1 MMLTDAQKAVVDAYT
16 SAIPVRVGMLARDLG
31 LEVVLAGLS
40 PNISGLIEPSAS
52 APSSFIIKVNKY
64 ESDERQRFTIAHEI
78 AHFLLHRDY
87 IKNGV
92 IDNVMYRSSLS
103 SRKETE
109 ANKLAAD
116 ILMPNPLVLREL
128 ESIGGKRDEIAAIAL
143 ARKFRVSAAAM
154 KVRLGIA

>member
-1 MMLTDAQKAVVDAYT
+1 MSITEAQRAIVEQHT
-16 SAIPVRVGMLARDLG
+16 SSIPVRIGKLGQDLG
-31 LEVVLAGLS
+31 LEIVLAGLS
-40 PNISGLIEPSAS
+40 PNISGLIEPSPT
-52 APSSFIIKVNKY
+52 APSGFVIKANKY

-78 AHFLLHRDY
+78 GHFLLHRDH

-92 IDNVMYRSSLS
+92 VDNVMYRSSLS

-116 ILMPNPLVLREL
+116 ILMPNSLVLREL
-128 ESIGGKRDEIAAIAL
+128 SEIGGKRDEIAAIAL

>member
-1 MMLTDAQKAVVDAYT
+1 MTSDQKVIIDAHTAV
-16 SAIPVRVGMLARDLG
+16 IPVRVGKLAQDLG

-40 PNISGLIEPSAS
+40 PNISGLIEPSQT
-52 APSSFIIKVNKY
+52 APSGFVIKVNKY

-78 AHFLLHRDY
+78 AHYLLHRDH

-103 SRKETE
+103 SKKETE

-116 ILMPNPLVLREL
+116 ILMPNTFVLSEIAQL
-128 ESIGGKRDEIAAIAL
+128 GGKRDDVAAIAL
-143 ARKFRVSAAAM
+143 ARKFRVSTAAM
-154 KVRLGIA
+154 RVRLGIA

>member
-1 MMLTDAQKAVVDAYT
+1 MSITDAQKLILDRHISAV
-16 SAIPVRVGMLARDLG
+16 PVRVGELAVDLG

-40 PNISGLIEPSAS
+40 PNISGLIEPSPTA
-52 APSSFIIKVNKY
+52 AAGFIIKVNKY

-78 AHFLLHRDY
+78 AHFLLHRNH

-92 IDNVMYRSSLS
+92 VDNVMYRSSLS

-116 ILMPNPLVLREL
+116 ILMPSSIVLREL
-128 ESIGGKRDEIAAIAL
+128 NEIGGKRDEIAAVAL
-143 ARKFRVSAAAM
+143 ARKFRVSTAAM
-154 KVRLGIA
+154 KVRLGIV

>member
-1 MMLTDAQKAVVDAYT
+1 VSMTEAQKLIVDQHT
-16 SAIPVRVGMLARDLG
+16 SEIPVRVGKLAKDLG

-40 PNISGLIEPSAS
+40 PNISGLIEPSATAAS
-52 APSSFIIKVNKY
+52 GFVIKVNKY
-64 ESDERQRFTIAHEI
+64 ESDERQRFTLAHEV

-92 IDNVMYRSSLS
+92 VDNVMYRSSLS

-116 ILMPNPLVLREL
+116 MLMPISTVLREL
-128 ESIGGKRDEIAAIAL
+128 NEIGGKRDEIAAVAL
-143 ARKFRVSAAAM
+143 ARRFRVSTAAM
-154 KVRLGIA
+154 KVRLGIV

>member
-1 MMLTDAQKAVVDAYT
+1 MSITDAQKLILDQYTAVV
-16 SAIPVRVGMLARDLG
+16 PVRVGKLAIDLG

-40 PNISGLIEPSAS
+40 PNISGLIEPSPT
-52 APSSFIIKVNKY
+52 APAGFVIKVNKY

-78 AHFLLHRDY
+78 GHFLLHREH

-92 IDNVMYRSSLS
+92 VDNVMYRSSLS

-116 ILMPNPLVLREL
+116 ILMPSSIVLNEL
-128 ESIGGKRDEIAAIAL
+128 SEIGGKRDEIAAVAL
-143 ARKFRVSAAAM
+143 ARKFRVSTAAM
-154 KVRLGIA
+154 KVRLGIV

>member
-1 MMLTDAQKAVVDAYT
+1 MIMSDAQKAIIDAHT
-16 SAIPVRVGMLARDLG
+16 SSVPVRVGMLAKDLG

-52 APSSFIIKVNKY
+52 AASGFIIKVNKY
-64 ESDERQRFTIAHEI
+64 ESDERQRFTIAHEV
-78 AHFLLHRDY
+78 AHFLLHRDH

-92 IDNVMYRSSLS
+92 VDNVMYRSSLS

-116 ILMPNPLVLREL
+116 ILMPNPLVLKEL
-128 ESIGGKRDEIAAIAL
+128 EAIGGKRDEIAAVAL
-143 ARKFRVSAAAM
+143 ARKFKVSAAAM